1 VHLRNSLSSRLALST
16 YKGIFYKCP
25 PALFA
30 FLLQIGGF
38 VFCLMLLLGLK
49 HFFNIHLGLLY
60 FLLAQGIFAATCSIL
75 FKMDWWWV
83 VIHLAFPFLI
93 ISAFQASIPPWW
105 FLFGFLLLL
114 LLYWS
119 TFKTQVPYFPSRNE
133 VIPALLDHISESENV
148 QVIDIGC
155 GFAGVLLEM
164 AKKRPSAQFWGIEI
178 APLPYLISWVR
189 SYFSGRSVRI
199 LFGDYSNLD
208 FSKYDLVFAYLS
220 PAAMPVLWSIVQKQ
234 MRPGTCLLSYEFVIP
249 DIEPTAIINI
259 GEKKHNLYLWRI

>member
-16 YKGIFYKCP
+16 YKGIFNKCP

-30 FLLQIGGF
+30 LLLQIGGF

-60 FLLAQGIFAATCSIL
+60 FLLAQGFFAATCSIL

-93 ISAFQASIPPWW
+93 ISAFQASISSTWYLLG
-105 FLFGFLLLL
+105 FLFLL

-119 TFKTQVPYFPSRNE
+119 TFKTQVPYYPSRDE
-133 VIPALLDHISESENV
+133 VIPALLNYIPEGERF

-155 GFAGVLLEM
+155 GFAGALLAM
-164 AKKRPSAQFWGIEI
+164 AKKRPMAQFWGVEI
-178 APLPYLISWVR
+178 APLPYVISWLR
-189 SYFSGRSVRI
+189 SYFSGRNVRI
-199 LFGDYSNLD
+199 LFGDYSYLD

-220 PAAMPVLWSIVQKQ
+220 PAAMPVLWAIAQKQ
-234 MRPGTCLLSYEFVIP
+234 MRPGSYLLSYEFIIP
-249 DIEPTAIINI
+249 DVEPTAIINI
-259 GEKKHNLYLWRI
+259 GEKKHHLYLWRI